1 MDMKL
6 VEKLGDMAQ
15 DVLRDIVN
23 DGRFTSASLQQAK
36 HAICIMKEAEE
47 MKGGNPRGGGSYG
60 GSYDGGGSY
69 RRGRNMETGEYM
81 SRDEGHSTRRSYDS
95 YSGHS
100 TNDRM
105 IAILEEAAKNGRVD
119 QREAMELLNR
129 M

>member
-6 VEKLGDMAQ
+6 VEKLGDMAE

-23 DGRFTSASLQQAK
+23 AGRFSSGSLQQAK
-36 HAICIMKEAEE
+36 YAICIMKEAEE
-47 MKGGNPRGGGSYG
+47 MKGNSRSG

-81 SRDEGHSTRRSYDS
+81 SRDEGQSSRRSYGS

>member
-1 MDMKL
+1 MDMNL
-6 VEKLGDMAQ
+6 VEKLGEMAENA
-15 DVLRDIVN
+15 LRDIVS
-23 DGRFTSASLQQAK
+23 DGRFTAASLQQAK

-47 MKGGNPRGGGSYG
+47 MKGGNSRGGGSYG

-81 SRDEGHSTRRSYDS
+81 SRDEGHSSRRSYDS

-119 QREAMELLNR
+119 QQEARELLKR